1 MSEPLSVRLGY
12 QDLDTFVTRFAPNV
26 TRTSVFIVSKK
37 PRPTGE
43 EFRFEISLVGG
54 PAVLSGQGRVTWV
67 REFDPAAPRQPY
79 GMGVQFIALDPQCQ
93 PLLEQLLVSRES
105 RARRS
110 SAIPARPMG
119 DEQSRPTEK
128 SFDPL
133 GVDDQVSDES
143 IGRAIRFARSLA
155 AKGGDDLD
163 ALLKDDIEEAAPMAS
178 LAEAL
183 SGLSDF
189 VRPRTRSGLFQIPPE
204 LLRDKNGD

>member
-1 MSEPLSVRLGY
+1 MSEPLFVRLGY

-26 TRTSVFIVSKK
+26 TRTSVFIASKT
-37 PRPTGE
+37 PRPVGE

-54 PAVLSGQGRVTWV
+54 PAALSGQGRVTWV
-67 REFDPAAPRQPY
+67 REFDPDAPRQPF
-79 GMGVQFIALDPQCQ
+79 GMGVQFVELDPQCQ

-105 RARRS
+105 RGRRA

-128 SFDPL
+128 SFDL
-133 GVDDQVSDES
+133 IGIDAQVSDES
-143 IGRAIRFARSLA
+143 IARAIRFARSLA

-163 ALLKDDIEEAAPMAS
+163 ALLRDDPEAAAPSAS
-178 LAEAL
+178 LSEAL

-204 LLRDKNGD
+204 LLRDKDGD

>member
-1 MSEPLSVRLGY
+1 MSDPLSVRLGY

-26 TRTSVFIVSKK
+26 TRTSVFIVSKT
-37 PRPTGE
+37 PRPVGE
-43 EFRFEISLVGG
+43 EFRFEISLFGG
-54 PAVLSGQGRVTWV
+54 PAVFSGQGRVTWV
-67 REFDPAAPRQPY
+67 REFDPDAPRQPY
-79 GMGVQFIALDPQCQ
+79 GMSVQFVELDPQCQ

-105 RARRS
+105 RSRRS
-110 SAIPARPMG
+110 SAIPARPLG

-128 SFDPL
+128 TFDPF
-133 GVDDQVSDES
+133 GIDAQISDES
-143 IGRAIRFARSLA
+143 IGRAIRFARSLT

-163 ALLKDDIEEAAPMAS
+163 ALLKDDFEDAAPNAS
-178 LAEAL
+178 LSEAL